1 MPLTQ
6 VLFEGIIRLTII
18 SGRKKMSKKIFSL
31 ILAIIIVLS
40 LTACGSTDPNVPEG
54 CVEISAENIG
64 YHFYKLE
71 DWVTGEQNGMT
82 SAMVSLLDNSNVSMM
97 GFDAGDA
104 RSAEEY
110 WTSFEEEF
118 KTVLGEITYEENG
131 TDTTLGGNAA
141 KKYIYTASVAGTTY
155 KYMQIVCYLTNA
167 QMFTS
172 QPEVYVFTYTAIPDK
187 YDEHI
192 EDVIYMAD
200 NIVFE

>member
-1 MPLTQ
+1 M
-6 VLFEGIIRLTII
+6 LFEGIIRLTIF
-18 SGRKKMSKKIFSL
+18 SGRKKMLKKILSF
-31 ILAIIIVLS
+31 ILTIILLLS
-40 LTACGSTDPNVPEG
+40 VTSCASTDPDAPEG

-71 DWVTGEQNGMT
+71 NWVTGEQNGMT
-82 SAMVSLLDNSNVSMM
+82 SAMVSLIDNSNVSMM
-97 GFDAGDA
+97 GFDAGEA

-110 WTSFEEEF
+110 WASFEEEF

-131 TDTTLGGNAA
+131 TDTTLGGKAA
-141 KKYIYTASVAGTTY
+141 KKYIYTASVADTTY

-172 QPEVYVFTYTAIPDK
+172 QPEVYVFTYTALPEK

-200 NIVFE
+200 NIVFD